1 MVHYC
6 IMRSFKLLTTAI
18 LALIL
23 SSCSDKAEVI
33 SSPTPVE
40 STPNK
45 LEKLL
50 IEKACTELSLIL
62 PKTNLNDLENLA
74 RADDVALKIPELRE
88 AETIEPDLG
97 WAILY
102 LDLWYSLMKSAPID
116 DAVFKEEMRA
126 QGARPLSEFYEM
138 IDELSRLGVSVNT
151 SSRPVCADFDILIT
165 APS

>member
-1 MVHYC
+1 M
-6 IMRSFKLLTTAI
+6 IN
-18 LALIL
+18 
-23 SSCSDKAEVI
+23 
-33 SSPTPVE
+33 SPTPAE
-40 STPNK
+40 SILNK
-45 LEKLL
+45 SEQLV

-74 RADDVALKIPELRE
+74 RADDVALKMPELRE
-88 AETIEPDLG
+88 AEGIEPDLG
-97 WAILY
+97 WAVLY

-116 DAVFKEEMRA
+116 DAVFTEEMRA

-138 IDELSRLGVSVNT
+138 IDELSKLGASVNT